1 MTVMSEPQNF
11 KNHGRFVP
19 IYHAGVFFP
28 FLLNFF
34 WAVYHLWR
42 VGVHGESIIT
52 LLMSM
57 AFLLLF
63 GSVRG
68 QILTVQDRVI
78 RLEMQLRLARVLPP
92 DMHSQI
98 SQLGVK
104 QLVAL
109 RFASDAEL
117 QALVREV
124 VAGKHPT
131 TKEIKI
137 QVKDWQA
144 DHQRA

>member
-1 MTVMSEPQNF
+1 MPEPQSF
-11 KNHGRFVP
+11 KNHGRVVP
-19 IYHAGVFFP
+19 IYHMGVFFP
-28 FLLNFF
+28 FVLNFF
-34 WAVYHLWR
+34 WAAYRMWH
-42 VGVHGESIIT
+42 VGVSGDTTIA
-52 LLMSM
+52 LLMSV

-117 QALVREV
+117 QPLVREV

-131 TKEIKI
+131 TKDIKM
-137 QVKDWQA
+137 QVKEWQA